1 MYLIFEGRNRV
12 TQSYGGAHTGIDI
25 VGDDSRDVLA
35 ASSGEVC
42 LVQQWDGATKK
53 GMQSYGNL
61 VVVQDKAGRRC
72 YYAHLRE
79 ANVHPGQQVKTGDK
93 LGVMGNTGN
102 SFGAHT
108 HFELRAADNR
118 TNLDPAA
125 YLGIPNL
132 RGTYIR
138 TPPKL
143 GWQIEGGSWRYYDD
157 GELARSRWVKHNGFW
172 YWLDEDGWMATGM
185 QRIDGKLYCLNPAE
199 GEGIP
204 VGACVITDANGAIA

>member
-42 LVQQWDGATKK
+42 LVQQWDGVTEE

-61 VVVQDKAGRRC
+61 VVIRDREGRRC

-79 ANVHPGQQVKTGDK
+79 AGVHPGQQVKTGDK
-93 LGVMGNTGN
+93 LGVMGSTGH
-102 SFGAHT
+102 STGPHT
-108 HFELRAADNR
+108 HFELRATDNR
-118 TNLDPAA
+118 TKLDPAV

-138 TPPKL
+138 TAPKL
-143 GWQIEGGSWRYYDD
+143 GWRKENGSWYYYDD
-157 GELARSRWVKHNGFW
+157 GEMVKNHWVKYKGFW
-172 YWLDEDGWMATGM
+172 YWLGDDGRMAAGL
-185 QRIDGKLYCLNPAE
+185 QRIEGKLYYLNPAE
-199 GEGIP
+199 SEGIP
-204 VGACVITDANGAIA
+204 EGACIITDANGAIG